1 MLLTQKVA
9 SENIEMQAFG
19 WALRLTA
26 FTIGYNFLEGTV
38 STLLGFQD
46 ETLALLGFGVDSF
59 IEVISA
65 IGIARMITRIR
76 RFPDVSRDRFEI
88 TALRITGSCFSLL
101 TVGLLI
107 TAVLNIVQGHQPETT
122 FWGIVISATSIITMW
137 ILIVLKMKVGK
148 QLDSQPIIADAKC
161 TKVCLYMSFV
171 LLVSSFIYELT
182 HIGYLDSIAA
192 LGIAYFS
199 AKEGKEAFEKA
210 QGKASCCDCEEDET

>member
-122 FWGIVISATSIITMW
+122 FWGIVISAISIVTMW

-161 TKVCLYMSFV
+161 TKVCLYMSF
-171 LLVSSFIYELT
+171 LLLASSLIYELT
-182 HIGYLDSIAA
+182 HLGYLDSIAA

-210 QGKASCCDCEEDET
+210 QGKASCCDCEEDEA

>member
-1 MLLTQKVA
+1 MLLTQKVGN
-9 SENIEMQAFG
+9 ENIEMRAFG

-46 ETLALLGFGVDSF
+46 ETLALFGFGVDSF

-65 IGIARMITRIR
+65 IGIAHMITRIR

-88 TALRITGSCFSLL
+88 TALRITGSCFYLL
-101 TVGLLI
+101 AAGLVI
-107 TAVLNIVQGHQPETT
+107 TAVLNIARGHQPQTT
-122 FWGIVISATSIITMW
+122 FWGIVIAVTSIITMW
-137 ILIVLKMKVGK
+137 VLIVLKVRVGK
-148 QLDSQPIIADAKC
+148 QLDSQPIIADANC

-171 LLVSSFIYELT
+171 LLASSLIYELT

-210 QGKASCCDCEEDET
+210 QGKASCCDCEEDGA

>member
-9 SENIEMQAFG
+9 SENIEMQAFR
-19 WALRLTA
+19 WALQLSA

-65 IGIARMITRIR
+65 IGIAYMITRIR

-88 TALRITGSCFSLL
+88 TALRITGSCFYLL
-101 TVGLLI
+101 TVGLAV

-122 FWGIVISATSIITMW
+122 FWGIVISAISIITMG

-161 TKVCLYMSFV
+161 TKVCLYMSF
-171 LLVSSFIYELT
+171 LLLASSLIYELT
-182 HIGYLDSIAA
+182 HLGYLDSIAA

-210 QGKASCCDCEEDET
+210 QGKASCCDSEEDET

>member
-19 WALRLTA
+19 WALQLTA

-59 IEVISA
+59 IEVASA
-65 IGIARMITRIR
+65 IGVAHMITRIR

-122 FWGIVISATSIITMW
+122 FWGIVIAATSIITMW

>member
-192 LGIAYFS
+192 LGISYFS

>member
-1 MLLTQKVA
+1 MLLTQQMA
-9 SENIEMQAFG
+9 SEKIEIQAFR
-19 WALRLTA
+19 WALWLSA

-65 IGIARMITRIR
+65 IGIAHMITRIR
-76 RFPDVSRDRFEI
+76 RFPDASRDRFEI
-88 TALRITGSCFSLL
+88 TALRITGSCFYLL
-101 TVGLLI
+101 TVGLVI
-107 TAVLNIVQGHQPETT
+107 TAGLNIVQGHQPKTT
-122 FWGIVISATSIITMW
+122 FWGIVIAVTSIIAMW
-137 ILIVLKMKVGK
+137 ILIALKMKVGK

-171 LLVSSFIYELT
+171 LLTSSLIYELT
-182 HIGYLDSIAA
+182 HVGYLDSIAA

-210 QGKASCCDCEEDET
+210 QGKASCCECEDET

>member
-9 SENIEMQAFG
+9 SEDIEMRAFR
-19 WALRLTA
+19 WALQLTA

-46 ETLALLGFGVDSF
+46 ETLALFGFGVDSF

-65 IGIARMITRIR
+65 IGIAHMITRIR

-88 TALRITGSCFSLL
+88 TALRITGSCFYLL
-101 TVGLLI
+101 AVGLLV

-122 FWGIVISATSIITMW
+122 FWGIIIAVTSIITMW
-137 ILIVLKMKVGK
+137 ILIVLKMKVGR

-171 LLVSSFIYELT
+171 LLASSLIYELT
-182 HIGYLDSIAA
+182 HIGYLDSMAA

-210 QGKASCCDCEEDET
+210 QGKASCCDCEEDEA

>member
-65 IGIARMITRIR
+65 IGIAHMITRIR

-101 TVGLLI
+101 TAGLVI

-199 AKEGKEAFEKA
+199 AKEGKESFEKA
-210 QGKASCCDCEEDET
+210 QGKASCCDREEDET

>member
-1 MLLTQKVA
+1 MLLTQKIA

-19 WALRLTA
+19 RALRLTA

-38 STLLGFQD
+38 SILLGFQD

-65 IGIARMITRIR
+65 IGIAYMITRIR

-88 TALRITGSCFSLL
+88 TALRITGSCFYLL
-101 TVGLLI
+101 TVGLVV

-122 FWGIVISATSIITMW
+122 FWGIVISAISIVTMW

-161 TKVCLYMSFV
+161 TKVCLYMSF
-171 LLVSSFIYELT
+171 LLLASSLIYELT
-182 HIGYLDSIAA
+182 HLGYLDSIAA

-210 QGKASCCDCEEDET
+210 QGKASCCDCEEDEA

>member
-1 MLLTQKVA
+1 MLLTQQMA
-9 SENIEMQAFG
+9 SEKIEIRAFR
-19 WALRLTA
+19 WALWLSA

-65 IGIARMITRIR
+65 IGIAHMITRIR
-76 RFPDVSRDRFEI
+76 RFPDASRDRFEI
-88 TALRITGSCFSLL
+88 TALRITGRCFYLL
-101 TVGLLI
+101 TVGLVI
-107 TAVLNIVQGHQPETT
+107 TAGLNIVQGHQPKTT
-122 FWGIVISATSIITMW
+122 FWGIVIAVTSIIAMW
-137 ILIVLKMKVGK
+137 ILIALKMKVGK

-171 LLVSSFIYELT
+171 LLASSLIYELT
-182 HIGYLDSIAA
+182 HVGYLDSIAA

-210 QGKASCCDCEEDET
+210 QGKASCCDCEEDGA